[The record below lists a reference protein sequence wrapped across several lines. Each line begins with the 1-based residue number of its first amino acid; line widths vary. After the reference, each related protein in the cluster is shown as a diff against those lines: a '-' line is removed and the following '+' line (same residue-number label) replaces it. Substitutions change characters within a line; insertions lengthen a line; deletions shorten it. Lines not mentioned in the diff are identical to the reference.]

1 MEEILTKSA
10 GETFALGEKTAGTL
24 KAGDVIALSGDLG
37 VGKTVFSQGIASG
50 LGIGEIVCSPTF
62 TILQEYHSGRLPL
75 YHYDVYRLGDPSEME
90 EIGYLDYFYGDGV
103 CLVEWA
109 EQIEELLPET
119 CIRVTIEKL
128 PGEGDDL
135 RRIRIERSGKAE
147 ETN

>member
-10 GETFALGEKTAGTL
+10 GETFALGERIAESL

-50 LGIGEIVCSPTF
+50 LGISDIVCSPTF

-128 PGEGDDL
+128 PEEGDDL
-135 RRIRIERSGKAE
+135 RRIRVERSGKAE